1 MAVIQVQLA
10 TMVERVAGAG
20 AEEKKA
26 LRPRTS
32 TI

>member
-1 MAVIQVQLA
+1 MAVIQVQLP
-10 TMVERVAGAG
+10 TMVERVAE
-20 AEEKKA
+20 AEAKEKKA

>member
-1 MAVIQVQLA
+1 MAVIQVQLV
-10 TMVERVAGAG
+10 TIVERVAGAG
-20 AEEKKA
+20 VEEKKA